1 MELQT
6 TGGKLS
12 SVNTP
17 LPGMAHPTYILYSGL
32 FTRLYPQYTIVSMYT
47 RFKIPSQDQLPQR
60 NTVST
65 CFLIGS
71 DNQLSGQSFLFF
83 LPPLVQPQQQLP
95 NVLAECK
102 IYDREFRFCNSH
114 QEGTEESIRSV
125 FKLLVSLMKLQGFFN
140 HTEKT

>member
-1 MELQT
+1 MWGEKRRRKCRLALKIIEVSLSPLKRSECTCKTCEKTYYMELQT

-17 LPGMAHPTYILYSGL
+17 LPEIAHPTYILYIWL
-32 FTRLYPQYTIVSMYT
+32 FTRLYPQYTTVSMYT

-83 LPPLVQPQQQLP
+83 LPPLVQPQQ
-95 NVLAECK
+95 
-102 IYDREFRFCNSH
+102 
-114 QEGTEESIRSV
+114 
-125 FKLLVSLMKLQGFFN
+125 
-140 HTEKT
+140 